1 MCSVSYASCL
11 NVSTFPS
18 SRSTN
23 HVASVSQK
31 GVLGSCQYDKG
42 SHKFSKI
49 FILARKLKLY
59 HWWQY
64 WSNRFTSFNFQESV
78 CQILKSVTMACLLFF
93 QAKWY
98 FIKKV
103 VPSAH
108 PSDTCTSVCRRASC
122 VLVPSWLRT
131 VQGHSLKGWNLV
143 KLVI

>member
-1 MCSVSYASCL
+1 MLAH
-11 NVSTFPS
+11 FP
-18 SRSTN
+18 
-23 HVASVSQK
+23 VADQQITLPPVSQK
-31 GVLGSCQYDKG
+31 GVLGSCQCDKG

-64 WSNRFTSFNFQESV
+64 WSNRFTSFNFQESI

-108 PSDTCTSVCRRASC
+108 PSDTCTSVCRRAPVSLC
-122 VLVPSWLRT
+122 LHDWE
-131 VQGHSLKGWNLV
+131 QYKGHSLKGWNLV